1 MKKNSAHLIASSK
14 RLIIKIGSALVV
26 DGSDGTPQTDWLNSL
41 ADDISSLIKDG
52 KQVCLVSSGAV
63 ALGRQSLGIG
73 FNIPSKAIELE
84 KKQAAAAVGQIR
96 LCQIYQDIFRA
107 RGINVAQIL
116 LTPADT
122 ETRKTHLN
130 ARAAMNELLKA
141 GILPVINEN
150 DTTATEE
157 IRFGDNDKLAARV
170 AQMIAADTLLIL
182 STTDGLYTDDPR
194 INSKAEHLPY
204 IESLNAETMALA
216 KDALAG
222 LSTGGMKSK
231 IESARLAV
239 NAGTQVIIAKGTIAH
254 PIQYLSADDAVCTII
269 AASGTPSSARKRWI
283 QSHLTTK
290 GRIMVDD
297 GAINALKNG
306 KSLLSAGVRQADGR
320 FDSGDAVKIYDLQ
333 LNEIGIGLVRYDSDE
348 TQLILGKKS
357 SEIPDILGYSGHD
370 EFIHRDDLALT

>member
-1 MKKNSAHLIASSK
+1 MTTASHLLNRSK

-26 DGSDGTPQTDWLNSL
+26 NSANGEPNLDWLNTL
-41 ADDISSLIKDG
+41 ANDIAALK
-52 KQVCLVSSGAV
+52 KQNIEVCLVSSGAV
-63 ALGRQSLGIG
+63 GLGRKGMGIG
-73 FNIPSKAIELE
+73 FDVPSKSIELE

-122 ETRKTHLN
+122 ENRKTHLN
-130 ARAAMNELLKA
+130 ARAAMGELLKT
-141 GILPVINEN
+141 GIIPIINEN

-182 STTDGLYTDDPR
+182 STTNGLYTDDPR
-194 INSKAEHLPY
+194 INPEAKHIPLV
-204 IESLNAETMALA
+204 ESLNAETMALA

-231 IESARLAV
+231 IESAKIAV
-239 NAGTQVIIAKGTIAH
+239 NAGTNVIIALGTEPNPVQKLLDNAT
-254 PIQYLSADDAVCTII
+254 CTII
-269 AASGTPSSARKRWI
+269 TANGNPASARKRWI
-283 QSHLTTK
+283 QAHVKTK
-290 GRIMVDD
+290 GRIMIDV
-297 GAINALKNG
+297 GAVNALKSG
-306 KSLLSAGVRQADGR
+306 KSLLPAGIRQADGS
-320 FDSGDAVKIYDLQ
+320 FDSGDAVQIFDLE

-348 TQLILGKKS
+348 TLKIMGKKS
-357 SEIPDILGYSGHD
+357 SEIPDLLGYSGHD
-370 EFIHRDDLALT
+370 EFIHRDDLALH